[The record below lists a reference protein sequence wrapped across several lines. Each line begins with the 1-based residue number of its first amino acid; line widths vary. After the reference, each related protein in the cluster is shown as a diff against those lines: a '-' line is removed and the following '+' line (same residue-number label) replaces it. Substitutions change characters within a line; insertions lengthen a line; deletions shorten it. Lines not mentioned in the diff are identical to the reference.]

1 MIRNKLEAVFREIFA
16 DETLQLSDETSPS
29 DIPEWDSLA
38 QVLIVEEVEKEFHI
52 KVDINDVFMIK
63 TFGDF
68 VQIIEKNCS
77 K

>member
-1 MIRNKLEAVFREIFA
+1 MVRDNLKAIFMEIFA
-16 DETLQLSDETSPS
+16 DETLQLSNETSPD

-38 QVLIVEEVEKEFHI
+38 QVLIVEAIEKDFNI
-52 KVDINDVFMIK
+52 RIDMNDVFKLK

-68 VQIIEKNCS
+68 VNIVEMNGS